1 MDLFEY
7 QGKSLYQKFN
17 INHPNSKLIKN
28 LNDLNDPINLNFP
41 VVVKAQVQ
49 VGGRGK
55 AGGIKVA
62 KDINELTQYSEEIL
76 GMDIK
81 GHKVEIL
88 LLEEA
93 SNILEEYYISFTLDR
108 SEKKYLIMLSAKGGM
123 DIEQVAEE
131 NPDDLV
137 KFHVSP
143 SEKLTSSTI
152 SELINKA
159 NLNKDHEESLSEII
173 ENLYLMFTEG
183 DCDLVEVNPLAITDN
198 GVMALDSKVSLDMNA
213 KYKHPY
219 FDDFEQEIPIPES
232 EKNAK
237 EKGLNFIKLDGSVGI
252 IGNGAGLV
260 MSTLDVVAE
269 NGGKAA
275 NFLDI
280 GGGAKAETV
289 SSALEVLEADQNVK
303 SVLINIFGGITRC
316 DLVAEGIVEAT
327 KGKELVWPII
337 IRLDG
342 TNSLEGLEILKAN
355 PNEKIFIEESM
366 DSAAKLA
373 VQKGL

>member
-17 INHPNSKLIKN
+17 INHPKSKLIKN

-62 KDINELTQYSEEIL
+62 KDNTELTKCSEEIL

-137 KFHVSP
+137 KFHISP
-143 SEKLTSSTI
+143 SEKLTSSII

-173 ENLYLMFTEG
+173 ENLYLMFIEG

-289 SSALEVLEADQNVK
+289 SSALEVLEADKNVK

-316 DLVAEGIVEAT
+316 DLVAEGIIEAT

>member
-7 QGKSLYQKFN
+7 QGKSLYQKFD
-17 INHPNSKLIKN
+17 ISHPNSSLVK
-28 LNDLNDPINLNFP
+28 DLTELQKVSELSYP

-62 KDINELTQYSEEIL
+62 NNEEELEKIANEIH

-81 GHKVEIL
+81 GHKVEVL
-88 LLEEA
+88 LIEEA
-93 SNILEEYYISFTLDR
+93 SEILEEYYISFTLDR
-108 SEKKYLIMLSAKGGM
+108 SEKQYLMMLSSKGGM
-123 DIEQVAEE
+123 DIEQVAKD
-131 NPDDLV
+131 NPSDLI
-137 KFHVSP
+137 KLHISP
-143 SEKLTSSTI
+143 SEGLNEKDLNDSI
-152 SELINKA
+152 IQA
-159 NLNKDHEESLSEII
+159 NLNQKYKTELAEII
-173 ENLYLMFTEG
+173 LKLYKLFQEG
-183 DCDLVEVNPLAITDN
+183 DCDLVEVNPLAITSE
-198 GVMALDSKVSLDMNA
+198 GVMALDSKVALDMNA
-213 KYKHPY
+213 KFKHEN
-219 FDDFEQEIPIPES
+219 FQLLEDEIPIPGE
-232 EKNAK
+232 EKFAK

-269 NGGKAA
+269 HGGSAS

-280 GGGAKAETV
+280 GGGAKSETV
-289 SSALEVLEADQNVK
+289 SAALEVLETDPNVK

-327 KGKELVWPII
+327 NGKDLKWPIV

-342 TNSLEGLEILKAN
+342 TNSTEGLEILKNN
-355 PNEKIFIEESM
+355 PNDNIFISENM
-366 DSAAKLA
+366 DEAAKLA
-373 VQKGL
+373 VESGN

>member
-143 SEKLTSSTI
+143 SEKLTTSTI

-316 DLVAEGIVEAT
+316 DLVAEGIIEAT

-342 TNSLEGLEILKAN
+342 TNALEGLEILKAN

>member
-7 QGKSLYQKFN
+7 QGKSLYQKFD
-17 INHPNSKLIKN
+17 ISHPNSSLVK
-28 LNDLNDPINLNFP
+28 DLTELQKVSELSYP

-62 KDINELTQYSEEIL
+62 NNEQELEKIANEIH

-81 GHKVEIL
+81 GHKVEVL
-88 LLEEA
+88 LIEEA
-93 SNILEEYYISFTLDR
+93 SEILEEYYISFTLDR
-108 SEKKYLIMLSAKGGM
+108 SEKQYLMMLSSKGGM
-123 DIEQVAEE
+123 DIEQVAKD
-131 NPDDLV
+131 NPSDLI
-137 KFHVSP
+137 KLHISP
-143 SEKLTSSTI
+143 SEGLNEKDLNDSI
-152 SELINKA
+152 IEA
-159 NLNKDHEESLSEII
+159 NLNQKYKTELAEII
-173 ENLYLMFTEG
+173 LKLYKLFQEG
-183 DCDLVEVNPLAITDN
+183 DCDLVEVNPLAITSE
-198 GVMALDSKVSLDMNA
+198 GVMALDSKVALDMNA
-213 KYKHPY
+213 KFKHEN
-219 FDDFEQEIPIPES
+219 FQLLEDEIPIPGE
-232 EKNAK
+232 EKFAK

-269 NGGKAA
+269 HGGSAS

-280 GGGAKAETV
+280 GGGAKSETV
-289 SSALEVLEADQNVK
+289 SSALEVLETDPNVK

-327 KGKELVWPII
+327 NGKDLKWPIV

-342 TNSLEGLEILKAN
+342 TNSTEGLEILKNN
-355 PNEKIFIEESM
+355 PNDNIFISENM
-366 DSAAKLA
+366 DEAAKLA
-373 VQKGL
+373 VESGN

>member
-28 LNDLNDPINLNFP
+28 LNDLNDTINLNFP

-55 AGGIKVA
+55 AGGSKVA

-327 KGKELVWPII
+327 KGKELVWPVI

>member
-17 INHPNSKLIKN
+17 INHPKSKIIKN
-28 LNDLNDPINLNFP
+28 LSDLKDPINLNFP

-62 KDINELTQYSEEIL
+62 KDNTELTKCSEEIL

-137 KFHVSP
+137 KFHISP
-143 SEKLTSSTI
+143 SEKLTSSII

-237 EKGLNFIKLDGSVGI
+237 EKGLNFIKLDGAVGI

-289 SSALEVLEADQNVK
+289 SSALEVLEADKNVK

-316 DLVAEGIVEAT
+316 DLVAEGIIEAT

>member
-28 LNDLNDPINLNFP
+28 LNDLNDPVNLNFP

-260 MSTLDVVAE
+260 MSTLDVVAK

-316 DLVAEGIVEAT
+316 DLVAEGIIEAT

-342 TNSLEGLEILKAN
+342 TNSLEGLEILRAN